1 MKIRGNRIE
10 ITQGET
16 FTLDKLIVNEDGSP
30 FIVSSK
36 MLNPHIL
43 ISISDSEY
51 YTSGKYIKNYW
62 LPIIKTRS
70 ETGAGNKT
78 FSETRAVNLL
88 SILNADTNG
97 VPSYPDGFDSITAL
111 TPDGFVTKG
120 YMPERGKYV
129 GLYPSTCVFYVENS
143 DGTKTYKYWDT
154 ELNKWVDYE
163 FSIIKL
169 FPSSDTKNWIP
180 KKYFWNVSVC
190 SAVGERIEDFTI
202 DFNDTVIQLASDG
215 EIFVKSRLKGV

>member
-30 FIVSSK
+30 FIVSDK
-36 MLNPHIL
+36 MLNPHVL

-51 YTSGKYIKNYW
+51 DTSGKYVKNYW
-62 LPIIKTRS
+62 LPIAEKLR
-70 ETGAGNKT
+70 

-88 SILNADTNG
+88 SILDADTDG
-97 VPSYPDGFDSITAL
+97 EPLYPDGFDSITEL
-111 TPDGFVTKG
+111 SNGFVTEG
-120 YMPERGKYV
+120 YMPERGDSLI

-154 ELNKWVDYE
+154 ELDKWVDYE

-169 FPSSDTKNWIP
+169 FPSSDTKNWTP

-190 SAVGERIEDFTI
+190 SPVGERIEDWTI
-202 DFNDTVIQLASDG
+202 DFNDIVIQLASDG

>member
-36 MLNPHIL
+36 MSNPHVL

-51 YTSGKYIKNYW
+51 DTSGKYVKNYW
-62 LPIIKTRS
+62 LPII
-70 ETGAGNKT
+70 KT

-88 SILNADTNG
+88 SILSAATDG
-97 VPSYPDGFDSITAL
+97 EPLYPDGFDSITAL
-111 TPDGFVTKG
+111 TDGYVAAG
-120 YMPERGKYV
+120 YIPERG
-129 GLYPSTCVFYVENS
+129 LYTELFPSTCVFYVENS

-154 ELNKWVDYE
+154 TLNKWVDYE

-180 KKYFWNVSVC
+180 KKYFWNVSIC
-190 SAVGERIEDFTI
+190 SPTEDLTI
-202 DFNDTVIQLASDG
+202 DFTDAVIQLSSDG

>member
-16 FTLDKLIVNEDGSP
+16 FTLDKLVVNQDGSP
-30 FIVSSK
+30 FIVSDE

-43 ISISDSEY
+43 ISISDTEY
-51 YTSGKYIKNYW
+51 DTSGKYVKNYW
-62 LPIIKTRS
+62 LPIIK
-70 ETGAGNKT
+70 K
-78 FSETRAVNLL
+78 FSETRPVNLL
-88 SILNADTNG
+88 GILNEVG
-97 VPSYPDGFDSITAL
+97 GKPLYPNGFDSITAL
-111 TPDGFVTKG
+111 TTNGFVTEG
-120 YMPERGKYV
+120 YMPERGNSLV

-143 DGTKTYKYWDT
+143 DGTKTYRYWNT
-154 ELNKWVDYE
+154 KLNKWVDYE

-190 SAVGERIEDFTI
+190 SPTGAGAI

>member
-30 FIVSSK
+30 FIVSEK
-36 MLNPHIL
+36 MLNPHVL
-43 ISISDSEY
+43 ISVSDSEY
-51 YTSGKYIKNYW
+51 DTSGKYIKNYW
-62 LPIIKTRS
+62 LPIGEKLR
-70 ETGAGNKT
+70 
-78 FSETRAVNLL
+78 FSETRPVNLL
-88 SILNADTNG
+88 SILNADTDG
-97 VPSYPDGFDSITAL
+97 EPAYPDGFDSITAL
-111 TPDGFVTKG
+111 TTDGYVAAGFI
-120 YMPERGKYV
+120 PERGN
-129 GLYPSTCVFYVENS
+129 LYTKLSPSTCVFYVENS

-154 ELNKWVDYE
+154 ESDKWVDYE

-169 FPSSDTKNWIP
+169 FPSSDTKNWTP

-190 SAVGERIEDFTI
+190 SPTEDWTI

>member
-36 MLNPHIL
+36 MSNPHVL

-51 YTSGKYIKNYW
+51 DTSGKYVKNYW
-62 LPIIKTRS
+62 LPIIKTGNTTQ
-70 ETGAGNKT
+70 TGAGNKT

-88 SILNADTNG
+88 SILTAATDG
-97 VPSYPDGFDSITAL
+97 EPVYPDGFDSITAL
-111 TPDGFVTKG
+111 TTGGFVTEG
-120 YMPERGKYV
+120 YMPERGNLYV

-154 ELNKWVDYE
+154 ESNKWVDYE

-180 KKYFWNVSVC
+180 KKYFWNVSIC
-190 SAVGERIEDFTI
+190 SPTEDWTI